1 MKKALLMLTGGR
13 GVPDMLVIKYLKPDI
28 IFNLTT
34 ETGLRNA
41 ENLKKLA
48 EEKFH
53 CYMEI
58 LPPIHLSSETDVEA
72 EQEIKEACI
81 QALQREPEAEWIM
94 HFTSAPKIVGI
105 YAHDVARDH
114 KIPYWFLE
122 TSGKK
127 VVSMVTV
134 SPVNSDTL
142 FKASV
147 EEYMNAY
154 GRVHEETKSEE
165 YRELAESLY
174 PVAQLLIQDSVVT
187 ELLLQEVR
195 RASKEQ
201 EEQKD
206 AKLLEISVDRQA
218 EGLIKQ
224 LHASGIF
231 TDVKQTAQG
240 LHCTI
245 ADFDKR
251 EFLKGDWLEVY
262 VWAKAKEASFADDC
276 QWGYK
281 IAAKLPSNEL
291 DLALTYN
298 AQLLVAECK
307 SGKSPFQVEYLYK
320 LHSIADLVGSNYV
333 QLIFITSIPR
343 PKENDK
349 RNFEKFN
356 NFCQQADVRRIRV
369 ITRDELLQI
378 GSILREVMRVDKTDV
393 PAQHGVH

>member
-1 MKKALLMLTGGR
+1 MLTGGR
-13 GVPDMLVIKYLKPDI
+13 GIPDMLVVKYLKPDI

-34 ETGLRNA
+34 ETGRGNA
-41 ENLKKLA
+41 ENLKKLV

-53 CYMEI
+53 CTMEI
-58 LPPIHLSSETDVEA
+58 LPPIRLSSETGVEA

-81 QALQREPEAEWIM
+81 QALQREPEAEWTI

-114 KIPYWFLE
+114 KIPYLFLE

-127 VVSMVTV
+127 VVSMVTA
-134 SPVNSDTL
+134 SQVNCDTL
-142 FKASV
+142 FEASV

-154 GRVHEETKSEE
+154 GRVHEETKSDE
-165 YRELAESLY
+165 YRELAESLF
-174 PVAQLLIQDSVVT
+174 PVAQILIQDSVAT
-187 ELLLQEVR
+187 QLLLQEVR
-195 RASKEQ
+195 RGSREQ

-206 AKLLEISVDRQA
+206 AKLLEISVDRQT

-224 LHASGIF
+224 LHTYGIF
-231 TDVKQTAQG
+231 TDVKQTIQG

-262 VWAKAKEASFADDC
+262 IYAKAKEADFADDC

-281 IAAKLPSNEL
+281 ITAKLPSNEL

-307 SGKSPFQVEYLYK
+307 SGRKPFQVEYLYK
-320 LHSIADLVGSNYV
+320 LHSIADLVGNNYV

-343 PKENDK
+343 PKENDLY
-349 RNFEKFN
+349 NFEMFN

-369 ITRDELLQI
+369 VTGDELPQI
-378 GSILREVMRVDKTDV
+378 GSILRDVMRVDKIDTPV
-393 PAQHGVH
+393 RHGVH